1 MAEFIDRRNQKDAL
15 KDSRADKFA
24 SYELADFEIP
34 SGREEEWR
42 FTPVSVLGPV
52 LAEQLE
58 GTQPTVSVA
67 ETVISGAAEFEF
79 VPGVSVKQIDK
90 TAFGAAKIGAPTDRV
105 AAVSW
110 NNAPSVLEVKVGA
123 GVTVEKP
130 LIINIDGNDR
140 QGAAH
145 YIYVEVGAGAKAE
158 IVLKHTGEMALAQTV
173 EVSIGDESQ
182 VKMVSL
188 QEASND
194 SLHCATHRMQVGANA
209 EFKHSVIT
217 IGGKAVRIIP
227 ELEFAGEHAEVELLG
242 LYITDT
248 GQHHEH
254 RLFVHHNLPNCK
266 SNVTYKGA
274 LHGTDCHGVWI
285 GDVLIGPNADGTDS
299 YEQNRNLVLNLG
311 PKVDSVPNLEIANGN
326 IEGAGHASAT
336 MRFDEEQLFYLRSRG
351 ISEAQAR
358 RLVVHGFFAE
368 LVGQIGIAAIE
379 EELLEKIAA
388 ELERGLR

>member
-1 MAEFIDRRNQKDAL
+1 MAEFIDLRNLEDTL

-24 SYELADFEIP
+24 SYRLDDFEIP

-42 FTPVSVLGPV
+42 FTPISVLDPIMTG
-52 LAEQLE
+52 QLD
-58 GTQPTVSVA
+58 GTQPTIRVA
-67 ETVISGAAEFEF
+67 DTVVEGICEYA
-79 VPGVSVKQIDK
+79 PGVSVNIVEK
-90 TAFGAAKIGAPTDRV
+90 AVFGAAKVGEPTDRI

-110 NNAPSVLEVKVGA
+110 NNAPNVLEVKVAA
-123 GVTVEKP
+123 GITLDKP
-130 LIINIDGNDR
+130 LIVDISGADMAP
-140 QGAAH
+140 AAH
-145 YIYVEVGAGAKAE
+145 YVYIRVEDDAKAE

-173 EVSIGDESQ
+173 EVEIGDEAQ
-182 VKMVSL
+182 VNLVSL
-188 QEASND
+188 QEASYD
-194 SLHCATHRMQVGANA
+194 SLHCATHRMRIGAKT
-209 EFKHSVIT
+209 EFKHTVVT
-217 IGGKAVRIIP
+217 IGGKAVRIVP
-227 ELEFAGEHAEVELLG
+227 ELEFAGEHADVELLG

-254 RLFVHHNLPNCK
+254 RLFVHHNMPKCK

-285 GDVLIGPNADGTDS
+285 GDVLIGPKADGTDS

-311 PKVDSVPNLEIANGN
+311 PRVDSVPNLEIANGN

-351 ISEAQAR
+351 ISETEAR

-368 LVGQIGIAAIE
+368 LVGQIGIEAIE
-379 EELLEKIAA
+379 EELLEKISA
-388 ELERGLR
+388 ELERGIR